1 MIATPSLSIANA
13 ALQLQVSAK
22 VLSKRLDA
30 VAEAIARV
38 PGETLAAVLRYI
50 EQMLGTRL
58 EAVACL
64 ERQAFDSTPT
74 DMRIPGEDSCQ
85 KEQRVKLYVV
95 ETQMALLLK
104 NIRDEGDASPADF
117 LLLKTPHCTTLRI
130 GERGTAECIRNV
142 LSSAHSIPD
151 SLDHLFSNKVYRV
164 SESDEDAGNVRC
176 ERLVQDSRA
185 AHWDDACL
193 HALCVAHKAHAGA
206 EKTWKLCEWIIS
218 GIVHTYKSLNE
229 VESWKAIKK
238 AMRREI
244 SARLVVKLVDSR
256 AETCTPEASAF
267 RESCMEVFLA
277 ASD

>member
-1 MIATPSLSIANA
+1 MRVSDPKDIDDGRVDDGNDPDAMENIPVPQEREAEEQVAEPEAAAKETAALSAAHVLDTLMIATPSLSIANA

-95 ETQMALLLK
+95 
-104 NIRDEGDASPADF
+104 D
-117 LLLKTPHCTTLRI
+117 CT
-130 GERGTAECIRNV
+130 
-142 LSSAHSIPD
+142 
-151 SLDHLFSNKVYRV
+151 
-164 SESDEDAGNVRC
+164 
-176 ERLVQDSRA
+176 
-185 AHWDDACL
+185 
-193 HALCVAHKAHAGA
+193 
-206 EKTWKLCEWIIS
+206 
-218 GIVHTYKSLNE
+218 
-229 VESWKAIKK
+229 
-238 AMRREI
+238 
-244 SARLVVKLVDSR
+244 
-256 AETCTPEASAF
+256 
-267 RESCMEVFLA
+267 
-277 ASD
+277 